1 MEDQIKGQMTIDMFL
16 DAPEVPE
23 PAAVTKVDFTCFRSK
38 RGNHPNSIKIFD
50 CPYNQREKWDRQL
63 SCEDCE
69 AYNLFYS
76 AAHWFREKGYKWNQS
91 VELSKKYYKIESAYT
106 AALDGI
112 DETEIEEVLNEYR
125 AIA

>member
-16 DAPEVPE
+16 DAPEDTARSE
-23 PAAVTKVDFTCFRSK
+23 KVDFSCFKSK
-38 RGNHPNSIKIFD
+38 RGNHPNSITLGK
-50 CPYNQREKWDRQL
+50 CPFSEKEKWDRRL

-69 AYNLFYS
+69 AYNLFYE
-76 AAHWFREKGYKWNQS
+76 AAHWFREKGFKWNQS

-106 AALDGI
+106 AALQGI
-112 DETEIEEVLNEYR
+112 DEKEIEEVLNEYR